1 MAKLILKSP
10 YIKSPYIK
18 STGGASGYLK
28 YIATRERVEIIPDD
42 RPPTR
47 KQEQLITKL
56 VKDFPEV
63 KELYEYGDYMDKP
76 TKANASAF
84 ITLALESNR
93 DSVMQSE
100 RYMKY
105 IATRPRAERLGE
117 HGLFGDS
124 DGIDLDAAMNELEN
138 YAGNVWTHII
148 SLKRKDAAR
157 LGFDNAAA
165 WRDLLRAHRNDIAAA
180 WRDLLRAHRNDIAA
194 AMKIP
199 SNDFRWYAAFHDE
212 GEHPHVHMMAWSAK
226 PGQAYL
232 SRDGIRQ
239 IKSTLTNHIFQNEM
253 LHLYEQK
260 SVSRDE
266 LVRDARKAMLEMVR
280 SMKEGICNHPDAERL
295 MLELALLL
303 EAVKGKKSYGYLP
316 KPQKKLVDRI
326 VDEMER
332 LPSVRKCYEQWQILQ
347 GKVDAYYHDKE
358 LKRVPLSQQKEFRSI
373 KNAVIKEAE
382 NIRQCK
388 LFFEDKGVEHESEP
402 EEFRNASYD
411 YWDLRDVIRD
421 DTLTLEERSDAVSE
435 LKALAGSGD
444 KHAQY
449 LMGKLWRDGPLL
461 TPNSTNAR
469 CWFQQAAEQGHS
481 YAQYALG
488 KLLLSDDV
496 EVRDPEQGMRWLKTA
511 AQSGN
516 SYAAYRLGKEYYRG
530 KNVAQN
536 LATAAKWFDRAAQD
550 GNQYAQYMLGKLYLM
565 DQGVEYDKTMGI
577 HWLTK
582 SAVQGNAY
590 VTDEM
595 RKIAAAKIDR
605 GIAKSESL
613 QDIDTAPRKPAPS
626 TFLPHKGQR
635 RKPGTG
641 CVSQI
646 NEKLWEGRY
655 SPKLP
660 NGCRLARNVYAHSEK
675 ECEQKLAELIV
686 QMKAEIAAQRQQPQA
701 PA

>member
-295 MLELALLL
+295 MLELALQL

-565 DQGVEYDKTMGI
+565 GQGVEYDKTMGI

-646 NEKLWEGRY
+646 NENLWEGRY

-660 NGCRLARNVYAHSEK
+660 NDDRLARNIYAHSEK

-686 QMKAEIAAQRQQPQA
+686 QMKAEITAQRQQPQA